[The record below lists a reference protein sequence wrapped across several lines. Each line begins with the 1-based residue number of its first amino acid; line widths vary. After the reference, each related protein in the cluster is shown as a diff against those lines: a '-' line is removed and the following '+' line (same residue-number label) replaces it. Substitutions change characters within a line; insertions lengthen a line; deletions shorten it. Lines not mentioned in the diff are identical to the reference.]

1 VIEDHIVIV
10 ERNDAWHLLVEGAE
24 GGIFRQHRA
33 INVDQHLLFF
43 SATRGRTHAIRCGH
57 LWTKSGNLA
66 ATRRMLSMSHT
77 VSSAHH

>member
-33 INVDQHLLFF
+33 INVNQHLLFF
-43 SATRGRTHAIRCGH
+43 RHSGVHSRNPLRT
-57 LWTKSGNLA
+57 L
-66 ATRRMLSMSHT
+66 
-77 VSSAHH
+77 VD